1 MFHVKHPQRQSKP
14 ESSKVSQLSKLS
26 ETPLARE
33 IAQSNARWQT
43 IQAARVPS
51 PGEARV
57 FTVSNQKGGVGKT
70 TTAVNLA
77 AALARKG
84 LRVLL
89 IDLDPQGNASTAVG
103 VDHQRGIRGTY
114 EVLTGKA
121 EIKDVVVQTPEH
133 ENLWCL
139 PATIDLAS
147 AELEL
152 FDARGREF
160 KLRDSLRRYLKSVN
174 LGPHYVFID
183 SPPSLS
189 LLTMNGLS
197 AATEVLVPVQCEYY
211 ALEGLALL
219 LSHIEKVQQK
229 MNPGLRLST
238 LLLTM
243 FDARTRLSTEVADE
257 VRKFFPKETLKAV
270 IPRAVKLSEAP
281 SFRQSGVGF
290 DSKNLGSLAYYE
302 AAIELAKRGAPK
314 G

>member
-1 MFHVKHPQRQSKP
+1 M
-14 ESSKVSQLSKLS
+14 SSPKVTA

-33 IAQSNARWQT
+33 IAQSNSRWQA
-43 IQAARVPS
+43 IQAAKVSAPA
-51 PGEARV
+51 ETRV

-103 VDHQRGIRGTY
+103 VDHQRGVLGTY
-114 EVLTGKA
+114 EVLTGVA
-121 EIKDVVVQTPEH
+121 SIKDVVVQSPEH

-147 AELEL
+147 AELDL
-152 FDARGREF
+152 FDAKSREY
-160 KLRDSLRRYLKSVN
+160 KLRDALRKYLKAAD
-174 LGPHYVFID
+174 LPPHYVFID

-189 LLTMNGLS
+189 LLTMNGLC
-197 AATEVLVPVQCEYY
+197 AATEVLVPIQCEYY

-219 LSHIEKVQQK
+219 MSHIEKVKEK
-229 MNPGLRLST
+229 MNKELQLST
-238 LLLTM
+238 ILMTM
-243 FDARTRLSTEVADE
+243 FDVRTRLSSEVVDE
-257 VRKFFPKETLKAV
+257 VRQYLPKQTLKSV
-270 IPRAVKLSEAP
+270 IPRAVRLSEAP

-290 DSKNLGSLAYYE
+290 DAKNPGSLAYFE
-302 AAIELAKRGAPK
+302 AAIEIAKRGAPK
-314 G
+314 L

>member
-1 MFHVKHPQRQSKP
+1 MSVTRAAA
-14 ESSKVSQLSKLS
+14 

-43 IQAARVPS
+43 IQAAKVPV
-51 PGEARV
+51 PAEPRV

-89 IDLDPQGNASTAVG
+89 IDLDPQGNASTALG
-103 VDHQRGIRGTY
+103 VDHQRGVLGTY
-114 EVLTGKA
+114 EVLTGA
-121 EIKDVVVQTPEH
+121 NTVQQVMVQSPEH

-147 AELEL
+147 AELDL
-152 FDARGREF
+152 FDVKAREY
-160 KLRDSLRRYLKSVN
+160 KLRDALRKYLKSSN
-174 LGPHYVFID
+174 QPPHYVFID

-189 LLTMNGLS
+189 LLTMNGLC
-197 AATEVLVPVQCEYY
+197 AATEVLVPVQAEYY

-219 LSHIEKVQQK
+219 ISHIEKVKEK
-229 MNPGLRLST
+229 MNRELQLST
-238 LLLTM
+238 ILMTM
-243 FDARTRLSTEVADE
+243 FDARTRLSTEVAEE
-257 VRKFFPKETLKAV
+257 VRKFFPKQTLKSI
-270 IPRAVKLSEAP
+270 IPRSVRLSEAP

-290 DSKNLGSLAYYE
+290 DAKNPGSLAYFE

-314 G
+314 KLDI